1 MINMNAKIK
10 NMIEE
15 IIIILQNEGVIS
27 NDCTAGTINY
37 NLQEPNINVGDSKQY
52 NFATNIAFL
61 LKKYAKISV
70 LELAQKIS
78 IELEK
83 NELVEKADVAAPG
96 FINIILS
103 DCAFVDNLKNIINKE
118 DQYGSNLIQDEN
130 VYNVEFVSA
139 NPTGFLHVGHAR
151 GAAIGD
157 SLVRVLR
164 HAGLKVVPEYWVN
177 DAGNQIKV
185 LVDSAKVRYF
195 ELFGQTLTMPEDCY
209 KGSDIIW
216 LAEQI
221 KNKYG
226 NKFLENFD
234 QNVNE
239 FKQICIDILLEKIR
253 TDLAK
258 FNVSF
263 EIFTSEKFV
272 RDSGLVEK
280 TLEKI
285 KKYTYEKDGALF
297 LNTTEF
303 GDDKDRVLI
312 KSDGSFTY
320 FTPDIAYHDIKL
332 QRSNKLINVW
342 GADHSGYIARLKIA
356 MQCLGYNPEDIEIIV
371 VQLVRLIKNGQEF
384 KMSKRAGTSVTL
396 EDLMDVSNPDCVRF
410 NMLTRDANTKFDFD
424 IDLANSKDENNPV
437 FTVQYAHSRA
447 NSVLTKAQVDYDFN
461 LIPFNDKTRKLLVA
475 LDQFPDVIK
484 TVASTYKIQLLT
496 SYLMNLAN
504 LFNSFYSNNKI
515 LDSNHSQTLLAVT
528 LATKRVLKLGL
539 SLVGVSA
546 PEKM

>member
-1 MINMNAKIK
+1 
-10 NMIEE
+10 
-15 IIIILQNEGVIS
+15 
-27 NDCTAGTINY
+27 
-37 NLQEPNINVGDSKQY
+37 
-52 NFATNIAFL
+52 
-61 LKKYAKISV
+61 AKISV

-103 DCAFVDNLKNIINKE
+103 DCAFVDILKNIINKE

-239 FKQICIDILLEKIR
+239 FKQICI
-253 TDLAK
+253 
-258 FNVSF
+258 
-263 EIFTSEKFV
+263 
-272 RDSGLVEK
+272 
-280 TLEKI
+280 
-285 KKYTYEKDGALF
+285 
-297 LNTTEF
+297 
-303 GDDKDRVLI
+303 
-312 KSDGSFTY
+312 
-320 FTPDIAYHDIKL
+320 
-332 QRSNKLINVW
+332 
-342 GADHSGYIARLKIA
+342 
-356 MQCLGYNPEDIEIIV
+356 
-371 VQLVRLIKNGQEF
+371 
-384 KMSKRAGTSVTL
+384 
-396 EDLMDVSNPDCVRF
+396 
-410 NMLTRDANTKFDFD
+410 
-424 IDLANSKDENNPV
+424 
-437 FTVQYAHSRA
+437 
-447 NSVLTKAQVDYDFN
+447 
-461 LIPFNDKTRKLLVA
+461 
-475 LDQFPDVIK
+475 
-484 TVASTYKIQLLT
+484 
-496 SYLMNLAN
+496 
-504 LFNSFYSNNKI
+504 
-515 LDSNHSQTLLAVT
+515 
-528 LATKRVLKLGL
+528 
-539 SLVGVSA
+539 
-546 PEKM
+546 

>member
-1 MINMNAKIK
+1 MNMNAKIK

-103 DCAFVDNLKNIINKE
+103 DCAFGDILKNIINKE

-195 ELFGQTLTMPEDCY
+195 ELFGQTLTMLEDCY

-234 QNVNE
+234 QNVDE
-239 FKQICIDILLEKIR
+239 FKQICIDILLEKILA
-253 TDLAK
+253 DLAK

-280 TLEKI
+280 TLDKI

-410 NMLTRDANTKFDFD
+410 NMLTRDPNTKFDFD

-484 TVASTYKIQLLT
+484 TVTSTYKIQLLT